1 MGLRCLSMNRL
12 ACSLLAFCVLI
23 GCSKPAASVD
33 APKPVQENVCNTSG
47 IPEVTAIYTAEGVL
61 IWDAAVE
68 LPTKNIAYDGIELH
82 GENLCAAKLTYA
94 DGIHPA
100 ISLNAEIIDGKNL
113 KVSLPWD
120 RPRVDNSILMRTSR
134 SFTRIKMSLLP
145 IDETSRQIWVH
156 AVKADIFK

>member
-1 MGLRCLSMNRL
+1 MNRLFSSLL
-12 ACSLLAFCVLI
+12 ACSLLL
-23 GCSKPAASVD
+23 GCTKQTPANNARQ
-33 APKPVQENVCNTSG
+33 PQEKISCNTSG

-82 GENLCAAKLTYA
+82 GDNLCAAKLTYA
-94 DGIHPA
+94 DGVHPA
-100 ISLNAEIIDGKNL
+100 IALTAEVVDNKNL

-120 RPRVDNSILMRTSR
+120 RPRVDNSILVRTPR

-145 IDETSRQIWVH
+145 IDETSRQILVH
-156 AVKADIFK
+156 AVKAEVFK